1 MSVQA
6 VDPYLVLE
14 LRRDASS
21 DQIQR
26 AYRKLAMRWFP
37 DRNSTNIDTAT
48 ERFSNV
54 NESYDVLTNRRLRA
68 ILDKQGLVAL
78 SNEYTFT
85 KSPQA
90 MFEEFF
96 GTLNP
101 LSVIGRGEIVMVMRA
116 KIFILE
122 KRLKEHTD
130 KMEQMERM
138 MDPKATMDSLDKSAA
153 NIRSLEKSVASAAE
167 ISVSVN
173 PLLDSLARMEN
184 RILELEN
191 RPPPQPRPQQ
201 DCCVVS

>member
-6 VDPYLVLE
+6 ADPYLVLE

-26 AYRKLAMRWFP
+26 AYRKLAMRWHP

-54 NESYDVLTNRRLRA
+54 NESYDVLTNRKLRA

-78 SNEYTFT
+78 SNEYKFT

-101 LSVIGRGEIVMVMRA
+101 LSIMESSSSTMVMRV

-191 RPPPQPRPQQ
+191 RPPPQQ

>member
-1 MSVQA
+1 MFMLPRTQQSAQQGEQKLPDCKLPSCQKTVYVDHRTGVQHEFCGAHGGGMESFQYFETVKNQHCGVRLKKPVPPPIAKYFLEEGVSSIVPIDGTYGNSNRNRSKIWPEVQWMA
-6 VDPYLVLE
+6 V
-14 LRRDASS
+14 
-21 DQIQR
+21 
-26 AYRKLAMRWFP
+26 
-37 DRNSTNIDTAT
+37 
-48 ERFSNV
+48 
-54 NESYDVLTNRRLRA
+54 
-68 ILDKQGLVAL
+68 
-78 SNEYTFT
+78 
-85 KSPQA
+85 
-90 MFEEFF
+90 
-96 GTLNP
+96 
-101 LSVIGRGEIVMVMRA
+101 

-191 RPPPQPRPQQ
+191 RPPPQQ

>member
-1 MSVQA
+1 MLPSQQSAQQGEQKLPDCKLPSCQKTVYVDRTGVQHDFCGA
-6 VDPYLVLE
+6 HGGG
-14 LRRDASS
+14 
-21 DQIQR
+21 
-26 AYRKLAMRWFP
+26 M
-37 DRNSTNIDTAT
+37 
-48 ERFSNV
+48 
-54 NESYDVLTNRRLRA
+54 ESFQYFETVKNRP
-68 ILDKQGLVAL
+68 DKQPVQWMA
-78 SNEYTFT
+78 
-85 KSPQA
+85 
-90 MFEEFF
+90 
-96 GTLNP
+96 
-101 LSVIGRGEIVMVMRA
+101 V

-191 RPPPQPRPQQ
+191 RPPPQQ

>member
-1 MSVQA
+1 MAPLTPLVTNSNPNNHTMSVQA
-6 VDPYLVLE
+6 ADPYLVLE

-78 SNEYTFT
+78 SNEYKFT

-101 LSVIGRGEIVMVMRA
+101 FSVLQERA
-116 KIFILE
+116 KEGARQSTSGPPPLR
-122 KRLKEHTD
+122 K
-130 KMEQMERM
+130 
-138 MDPKATMDSLDKSAA
+138 SLDCTLEELYVGG
-153 NIRSLEKSVASAAE
+153 IR
-167 ISVSVN
+167 
-173 PLLDSLARMEN
+173 
-184 RILELEN
+184 
-191 RPPPQPRPQQ
+191 RPRVERV
-201 DCCVVS
+201 VVSSDGMVQTHEDVVVDVVLQPGYRANTEINFPRRGDVMPGM

>member
-1 MSVQA
+1 MKKIFLYFSVSQVFLRFIPVKIAITPRMGHNTVCVTTRRHTTRPQGTNLFMLPSQQSAQQGEQKLPDCKLPSCQKTVYVDRTGVQHEFCGAHGGGMESFQYFETVKNRPDKKPVQWMA
-6 VDPYLVLE
+6 V
-14 LRRDASS
+14 
-21 DQIQR
+21 
-26 AYRKLAMRWFP
+26 
-37 DRNSTNIDTAT
+37 
-48 ERFSNV
+48 
-54 NESYDVLTNRRLRA
+54 
-68 ILDKQGLVAL
+68 
-78 SNEYTFT
+78 
-85 KSPQA
+85 
-90 MFEEFF
+90 
-96 GTLNP
+96 
-101 LSVIGRGEIVMVMRA
+101 

-191 RPPPQPRPQQ
+191 RPPPQQ